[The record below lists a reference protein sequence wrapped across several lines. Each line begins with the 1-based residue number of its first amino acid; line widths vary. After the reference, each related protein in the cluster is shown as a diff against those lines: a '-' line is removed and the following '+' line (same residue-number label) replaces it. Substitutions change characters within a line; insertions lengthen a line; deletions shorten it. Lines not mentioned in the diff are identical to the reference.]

1 MSFFEIFLIGCGL
14 AMDAFALSCCKGMAV
29 PHVSGRHMC
38 AAGVWFGAFQI
49 LMALAG
55 YFLAST
61 FAKYIQEY
69 DHWIAF
75 ILLCAVGA
83 GMFIKAARG
92 LESGKAEN
100 DPFAERAMLKAA
112 VSAGIGALAAG
123 IVFCFLKVNIWLAA
137 DIAGAA
143 AFVLSAAGV
152 KTGSVFGGNS
162 WRKAEAAGGAVI
174 IIIGLRILLS
184 HFGIINY

>member
-1 MSFFEIFLIGCGL
+1 MSLFEIFLIGCGL
-14 AMDAFALSCCKGMAV
+14 AMDAFALSCCKGSAV

-55 YFLAST
+55 YFLAGT

-75 ILLCAVGA
+75 VLLCAA
-83 GMFIKAARG
+83 GVIMFIKAARG
-92 LESGKAEN
+92 LENEKQEY
-100 DPFAERAMLKAA
+100 DPFAAGAMLKAA
-112 VSAGIGALAAG
+112 VSAGIGTFAAG

-137 DIAGAA
+137 DVAGVA
-143 AFVLSAAGV
+143 AFALSAAGV
-152 KTGSVFGGNS
+152 KTGSVFGVNS
-162 WRKAEAAGGAVI
+162 CRKAEAAGGAVI
-174 IIIGLRILLS
+174 IIVGLRVLLS
-184 HFGIINY
+184 HFGIIDY